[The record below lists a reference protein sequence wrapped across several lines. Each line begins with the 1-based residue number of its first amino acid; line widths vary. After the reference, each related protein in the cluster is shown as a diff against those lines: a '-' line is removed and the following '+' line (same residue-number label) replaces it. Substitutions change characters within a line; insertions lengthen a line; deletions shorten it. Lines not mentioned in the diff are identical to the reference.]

1 MIVISLSLRM
11 ESVRNM
17 PRIKKTPKNPHGLSY
32 KQNLVIQDVV
42 AKVSQG
48 KKMDVVGS
56 VQKFYNAKNKDSA
69 NSMVAYNMASTNF
82 REALVASL
90 VEKRILGADS
100 VTEGKLIE
108 GLDATDKDGSVN
120 YDTRLK
126 YIQEVNKIGGVY
138 APERKQTLNLNME
151 MTEEELDQHIKDL
164 KTQLE

>member
-1 MIVISLSLRM
+1 MNYKR
-11 ESVRNM
+11 
-17 PRIKKTPKNPHGLSY
+17 TPKNPYGLTY
-32 KQNLVIQDVV
+32 KQKLVV
-42 AKVSQG
+42 ADVTEKVSQG
-48 KKMDVVGS
+48 KKMDLVGS
-56 VQKFYNAKNKDSA
+56 VGKFYSAKNKNTTRSIVT
-69 NSMVAYNMASTNF
+69 NNMASTNF